1 VLPSIPSIKNKRKGV
16 IILKMAEG
24 AIATAF
30 SPAGISSF
38 FEICDTT
45 SDGKPIADL
54 EKVGARGG
62 GFGIKKGVKTTV
74 ILSTTKT
81 NKIRVLINGKA
92 APEAET
98 TKTVAKMLLGKRDEQ
113 YDVAVKHKVEIPIGA
128 GFGSSAAGALTT
140 ALALSKALD
149 LNLTYNQLGRIA
161 HVAEVK
167 CKTGL
172 GTVGPLMLGGCALTI
187 EPGAPGIA
195 IIDRIPISADYAIVA
210 GVFGPIST
218 KEVLSSPEK
227 RLAVNKWGRKTLEKI
242 VSEPSLENFL
252 ACCREFAEKTGF
264 TTERVRTLMKLAD
277 KAGAIGSAQN
287 MVGEAVHALTTLENA
302 ENVGQAFKRVLPGDK
317 ILVAQVDIQGARL
330 IG

>member
-1 VLPSIPSIKNKRKGV
+1 VKK
-16 IILKMAEG
+16 AE
-24 AIATAF
+24 AF

-38 FEICDTT
+38 FEICDRKVN
-45 SDGKPIADL
+45 GKPITNL
-54 EKVGARGG
+54 EQVGARGG
-62 GFGIKKGVKTTV
+62 GFGIQKGVTTYV
-74 ILSTTKT
+74 DVSEAEST
-81 NKIRVLINGKA
+81 NIQVFINDKI

-98 TKTVAKMLLGKRDEQ
+98 TKTVVKALLNHVNRA
-113 YDVAVKHKVEIPIGA
+113 YNVVVKHKVEIPIGA

-140 ALALSKALD
+140 ALALSKILD

-172 GTVGPLMLGGCALTI
+172 GTVGPLMLGGCILTL

-195 IIDRIPISADYAIVA
+195 LIDRIPISSDYMIVA
-210 GVFGPIST
+210 GVFGPIPT

-242 VSEPSLENFL
+242 LAEPSLENFL

-264 TTERVRTLMKLAD
+264 ITERVRTLLKLAD
-277 KAGAIGSAQN
+277 KADAIGAAQN
-287 MVGEAVHALTTLENA
+287 MVGEAVHALTTSENA
-302 ENVGQAFKRVLPGDK
+302 EKVVQAFKHVLPEQK
-317 ILVAQVDIQGARL
+317 ILVSHVDVQGARL
-330 IG
+330 LR

>member
-1 VLPSIPSIKNKRKGV
+1 MIVSRNSS
-16 IILKMAEG
+16 
-24 AIATAF
+24 AF

-38 FEICDTT
+38 FEICDRKA
-45 SDGKPIADL
+45 DGKPITNL
-54 EKVGARGG
+54 QHVGARGG
-62 GFGIKKGVKTTV
+62 GFGIEKGVLTEVSVARAEKNSV
-74 ILSTTKT
+74 
-81 NKIRVLINGKA
+81 RVSINGKFS
-92 APEAET
+92 EAET
-98 TKTVAKMLLGKRDEQ
+98 TKTVVQMLLEKADET
-113 YDVAVKHKVEIPIGA
+113 YEVLVKHNVEIPIGA

-140 ALALSKALD
+140 ALALSKGLG
-149 LNLTYNQLGRIA
+149 LSLTYNQIGRIA

-172 GTVGPLMLGGCALTI
+172 GTVGPLMLGGCVLTI

-195 IIDRIPISADYAIVA
+195 VIDRVPISADYVIVA
-210 GVFGPIST
+210 GVFGPTPT

-242 VSEPSLENFL
+242 LSEPSLENFL

-264 TTERVRTLMKLAD
+264 MTERVRTLMGLAD
-277 KAGAIGSAQN
+277 KAGAIGAAQN
-287 MVGEAVHALTTLENA
+287 MVGEAVHALATLENA
-302 ENVGQAFKRVLPGDK
+302 EKVAQAFKQVLPREK